1 MLDSSILIMPLT
13 YVPFPSL
20 ERLDVD
26 GVVGVG
32 SSYML
37 VIRGLGRRWM
47 LSDDRGIKEDS
58 VRRSFLLETQEFVL
72 TWDRFV
78 AENNLV
84 YRYDTCE

>member
-32 SSYML
+32 SSYMR

-58 VRRSFLLETQEFVL
+58 VRRCILLEIFLL
-72 TWDRFV
+72 TWDRFT